1 MKINDI
7 TVNDLKDYLNIMHD
21 EDDTLIRSILY
32 GTRAYIKNYTG
43 LTTENM
49 DKYDEL
55 SITLFVI
62 ASEMYD
68 NRLMT
73 VDKISKVNP
82 LVENMLNLHSVN
94 LL

>member
-1 MKINDI
+1 MKINDV

>member
-1 MKINDI
+1 MKINDV

-43 LTTENM
+43 LSTENM